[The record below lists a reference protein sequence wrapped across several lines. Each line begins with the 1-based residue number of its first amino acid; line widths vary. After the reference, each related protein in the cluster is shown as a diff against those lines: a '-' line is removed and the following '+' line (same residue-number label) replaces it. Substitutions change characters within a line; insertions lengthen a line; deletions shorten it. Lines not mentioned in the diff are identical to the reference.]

1 METGYNRPEQ
11 SEREIQDSDPAAIM
25 NSGEQTS

>member
-1 METGYNRPEQ
+1 METGYNRPEKF
-11 SEREIQDSDPAAIM
+11 EREIQDSDPATIM